1 VLNQPIGLQYVWRS
15 ASLVVEYTK
24 STVTHGLF
32 INEAIA
38 MATIQELANGTDI
51 ISLKASIVAEKWN
64 KGAIK
69 PPF

>member
-1 VLNQPIGLQYVWRS
+1 
-15 ASLVVEYTK
+15 LVVEYTK